1 MWLQGGKFVLIAK
14 LNYNEWLEMKK
25 CNLNCES
32 QHEGY
37 CCFNDL
43 YPDVDFNPEDCDAK
57 TDDDLITQE
66 EFECK
71 LLIREK

>member
-1 MWLQGGKFVLIAK
+1 MVGILGEMMF
-14 LNYNEWLEMKK
+14 EMKK
-25 CNLNCES
+25 CNLNCEL

-71 LLIREK
+71 LLIQEK